1 MNNSSV
7 MNLIHFAATKNVFA
21 KSIKLLLLFINANL
35 SYENEFYMQFHFH
48 AIQSHFHKNGF
59 TPILTL
65 KQRHKRTQ
73 KWPIRV
79 RMSYVALNFY
89 AVIVF
94 LEWYLLLLLSVI
106 ECCYSN
112 GQNFWAALSFAATI
126 SVYIQSPKNGP
137 LIII

>member
-1 MNNSSV
+1 

-21 KSIKLLLLFINANL
+21 KSIKLQLLFINANL
-35 SYENEFYMQFHFH
+35 SYENEFCMQFHFH

-94 LEWYLLLLLSVI
+94 LEWYLLLLLSVVI
-106 ECCYSN
+106 QMDKISGLHFPWLLQFLFTFN
-112 GQNFWAALSFAATI
+112 LLKMAL
-126 SVYIQSPKNGP
+126 
-137 LIII
+137 